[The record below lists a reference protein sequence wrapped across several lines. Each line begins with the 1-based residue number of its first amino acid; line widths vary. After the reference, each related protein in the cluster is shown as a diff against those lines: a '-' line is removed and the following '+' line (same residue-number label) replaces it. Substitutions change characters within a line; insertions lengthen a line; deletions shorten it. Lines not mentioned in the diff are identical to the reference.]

1 MDALKVQIFK
11 GTPGIV
17 DVLITKKLIPVDR
30 MELTAET
37 CKICLGVLK
46 NVPGGSVS

>member
-11 GTPGIV
+11 GTPGSV
-17 DVLITKKLIPVDR
+17 DVLIMKKLIPVDR

-37 CKICLGVLK
+37 CEIYLGVLK
-46 NVPGGSVS
+46 K